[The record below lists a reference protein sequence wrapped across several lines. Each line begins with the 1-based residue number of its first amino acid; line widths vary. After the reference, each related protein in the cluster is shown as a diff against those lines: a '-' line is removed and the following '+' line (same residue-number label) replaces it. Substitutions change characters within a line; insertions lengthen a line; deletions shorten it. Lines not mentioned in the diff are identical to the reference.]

1 MATTPLPAP
10 PAMVLINPPGLLVPA
25 PYKKMQFK
33 HVQLA
38 FQNPK
43 SPTEMETDS
52 FNKARTYICLGK
64 SKIFSTSDISAII
77 PLKELTHVGVCKH
90 VVPQIFKAA
99 TDNTHVIIITV
110 DDSISNESA
119 KELIAI
125 LTWQLNTPTYRLD
138 GFNDIDTAG
147 QITINS
153 RKDIDIVV
161 YFHKQARHQE
171 AS

>member
-1 MATTPLPAP
+1 MIH
-10 PAMVLINPPGLLVPA
+10 LIRHELTFVCRE
-25 PYKKMQFK
+25 
-33 HVQLA
+33 V
-38 FQNPK
+38 K
-43 SPTEMETDS
+43 SV
-52 FNKARTYICLGK
+52 
-64 SKIFSTSDISAII
+64 FSTSDISAII

-119 KELIAI
+119 NELIAI
-125 LTWQLNTPTYRLD
+125 LTRQLNTPTYRLD

-147 QITINS
+147 QIIINS